1 MTFHVLLSLM
11 AFLALASGKA
21 QRRPDNWIT
30 QPTRPDLRFSDYEE
44 TDSEDLQLNR
54 QRCKCYPEPRSQS
67 WMLGQSEKELPEVNE
82 GRNYKFSTF
91 YPGARQIAPDQ
102 AKNPLEGSASKD
114 STQGTT

>member
-21 QRRPDNWIT
+21 QRRPDNWIL

-54 QRCKCYPEPRSQS
+54 QRCKCYPEPRSQT
-67 WMLGQSEKELPEVNE
+67 WMLGQSETELPEVNE
-82 GRNYKFSTF
+82 GKNFQFSTI
-91 YPGARQIAPDQ
+91 YPGASQIAPDQ
-102 AKNPLEGSASKD
+102 ATNPLEG
-114 STQGTT
+114 

>member
-82 GRNYKFSTF
+82 GKNYKFSTY
-91 YPGARQIAPDQ
+91 YPGARQFP
-102 AKNPLEGSASKD
+102 
-114 STQGTT
+114 T

>member
-1 MTFHVLLSLM
+1 M

-54 QRCKCYPEPRSQS
+54 QRCK
-67 WMLGQSEKELPEVNE
+67 SEKELPEVNE

-91 YPGARQIAPDQ
+91 YPGAHQFP
-102 AKNPLEGSASKD
+102 
-114 STQGTT
+114 T